1 MTDAQKLLQDYH
13 FDILRDMASLLGVEP
28 SSTLKTSYIEVLTQ
42 VLFTP
47 QAIERGLS
55 LLGRRERETLAELQR
70 IGGSALASRLRA
82 HLIHEGVIEAGK
94 PDPRRDRLFATG
106 PRAPEAQRD
115 SFEPVIA
122 RLIATGLVCAQEIVS
137 SFFSN
142 RTKVYYDNVR
152 TVHIPDE
159 VLRHL
164 PAPPPKQA
172 LEVRIEQQIEIQE
185 SSARAFQRDLYF
197 YWSAAHTTPLSLTKE
212 GRLYQRDLRMVN
224 DALTFPTELRSRDEL
239 EVPRLLFLRLLLTD
253 LGLLKA
259 GESSVHGVDHP
270 SFLGREAS
278 DRVKQ
283 AYVHWRD
290 GTFWNEV
297 LSIPRITVM
306 GAASRLEPVPGAITG
321 ARATVLEH
329 MADFHRT
336 VLQHRDASAPAQHWV
351 PVVHLLDVLRL
362 ADYDFLFPR
371 GYRPGSAEYYT
382 YYGYTSFRSPYI
394 SYGNKLGWSISPRF
408 EDEAEGWEVVEAGF
422 VRAMLCEPLYWMGLV
437 DLGFSEGRLA
447 AYRLTQ
453 AGEWALGLGRELSVP
468 QGEGRLIVQPN
479 FEIVALDPISD
490 LTLAKLDEF
499 AERISAERAITY
511 RLSRES
517 VYRAQRNGWHA
528 ARIIDTLNQLSDTPL
543 PQNVVR
549 TLEEWQEIHERIK
562 IHRRSD
568 MLQAHDGALLDRLM
582 QDPRISS
589 RFANRVDDAVA
600 IIASRHG
607 ETEELIRN
615 LQALGYPP
623 ARTKSADEKAHP
635 SFTIDAEGQLQFS
648 IPLPSIYIY
657 EQIAPFTSQDEK
669 GRYFLTRT
677 AVEEAAAN
685 GLTVDEILSRLQAH
699 HTGPLS
705 RQIILKVRAWGKY
718 YGDVSLQ
725 TITLIQVKDKET
737 LQELMNEPEFEGLL
751 HPFAPAEKKALAV
764 VATEDLDALYEVLAE
779 RNIEVEESLEQR

>member
-1 MTDAQKLLQDYH
+1 MTDVQKLLQDYH

-28 SSTLKTSYIEVLTQ
+28 STTLKASYIEALGQ
-42 VLFTP
+42 ALFTLP
-47 QAIERGLS
+47 AIKRGLS

-70 IGGSALASRLRA
+70 IGGRALASRLRA

-94 PDPRRDRLFATG
+94 ADPNRDPLFAIG

-115 SFEPVIA
+115 SFEPVIG
-122 RLIATGLVCAQEIVS
+122 RLMATGLVCGDEITS

-142 RTKVYYDNVR
+142 RTKLYYDNVR
-152 TVHIPDE
+152 TVYIPDE
-159 VLRHL
+159 VRAHL
-164 PAPPPKQA
+164 PEPPPKQA
-172 LEVRIEQQIEIQE
+172 LEVRIEQQIQVQE
-185 SSARAFQRDLYF
+185 SSARSFQRDLYF
-197 YWSAAHTTPLSLTKE
+197 YWSTAHTTPLSLTKE
-212 GRLYQRDLRMVN
+212 GRLYQRDLRVIN
-224 DALTFPTELRSRDEL
+224 GALASPAEIDSHEELY
-239 EVPRLLFLRLLLTD
+239 VPRLLFLRLLLTD

-259 GESSVHGVDHP
+259 GESSVRGVDQP
-270 SFLGREAS
+270 SFLGQEPS
-278 DRVKQ
+278 ERVKQ
-283 AYVHWRD
+283 AYIHWRD
-290 GTFWNEV
+290 GTFWNEM
-297 LSIPRITVM
+297 LSIPRITVT
-306 GAASRLEPVPGAITG
+306 GISSRLEPVPGAITD

-329 MADFHRT
+329 MADLHRT
-336 VLQHRDASAPAQHWV
+336 VLQHQDASAPTQHWV
-351 PVVHLLDVLRL
+351 PVVRLLDMLRL

-408 EDEAEGWEVVEAGF
+408 EDEAEGWEAVEAGF

-437 DLGFSEGRLA
+437 DLGFSEGRLV
-447 AYRLTQ
+447 AYRLSP
-453 AGEWALGLGRELSVP
+453 AGEWALGLGQELSVP
-468 QGEGRLIVQPN
+468 QGEGRVIVQPN

-528 ARIIDTLNQLSDTPL
+528 ARIIDTLNQLSDTQL
-543 PQNVVR
+543 PQNVLR
-549 TLEEWQEIHERIK
+549 TLEEWQKIHERIR

-589 RFANRVDDAVA
+589 RFANRVDDVVA
-600 IIASRHG
+600 IIAPRHG

-615 LQALGYPP
+615 LQILGYPP
-623 ARTKSADEKAHP
+623 ARTRSADEKAHP
-635 SFTIDAEGQLQFS
+635 SFTIDAEGQLQFT
-648 IPLPSIYIY
+648 IALPSIYIY
-657 EQIAPFTSQDEK
+657 EQIAPFTSTDEK

-677 AVEEAAAN
+677 AVEGATAN
-685 GLTVDEILSRLQAH
+685 GLTVDEILDRLRAYY
-699 HTGPLS
+699 TGPLP
-705 RQIILKVRAWGKY
+705 RQIMLKVRAWGKY

-725 TITLIQVKDKET
+725 TITLLQVRDKEA

-751 HPFAPAEKKALAV
+751 HPFAPAGEKALAV
-764 VATEDLDALYEVLAE
+764 VAAEDLEALYEVLAE
-779 RNIEVEESLEQR
+779 RNIEVEEGLE